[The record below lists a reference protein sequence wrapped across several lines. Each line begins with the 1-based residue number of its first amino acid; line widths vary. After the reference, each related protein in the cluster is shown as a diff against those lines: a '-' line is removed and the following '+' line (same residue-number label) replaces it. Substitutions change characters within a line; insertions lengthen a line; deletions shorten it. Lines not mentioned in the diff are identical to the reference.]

1 MHPMKDLGPSVFTF
15 VDPVEY
21 LQAVYEKLKE
31 KEESYSYLQFA
42 EDLGFSKSNVVHL
55 MLRGKRPITLKSGE
69 KMALALGLKGMEKRF
84 WLHLVAFHHAT
95 DEIERGKLMSE
106 IVELRSRSI
115 EDAPDLQNQL
125 DFFTEWFHSI
135 LFEMASLKDFSDKPE
150 EIAARLD
157 PRIRPEQAKKSL
169 AVLEGLGLFVRKDG
183 RLQPSNAQ
191 LSTGDEVSSL
201 GVVRYHQNM
210 IELGR
215 RSLTA
220 FDAER
225 RDVSS
230 ISFACNEEFIQE
242 LKTELSQFR
251 KKILQMA
258 EKIPE
263 KDCVYQM
270 NLQLFP
276 VTKKKN

>member
-1 MHPMKDLGPSVFTF
+1 MTKFKDLAPSVFTY
-15 VDPVEY
+15 VDPVEFLAALY
-21 LQAVYEKLKE
+21 QKVKA
-31 KEESYSYLQFA
+31 EEDAYSYMQFS

-55 MLRGKRPITLKSGE
+55 MLRGKRPITVKSGE
-69 KMALALGLKGMEKRF
+69 KMATAIGLKGMEKKF
-84 WLHLVAFHHAT
+84 WLHLVAFHHASG
-95 DEIERGKLMSE
+95 EIERGQLMSE
-106 IVELRSRSI
+106 IVELRARSV

-150 EIAARLD
+150 DIAARLE

-169 AVLEGLGLFVRKDG
+169 AVLEGLGLLVRKNG
-183 RLQPSNAQ
+183 KLRPSNSQ
-191 LSTGDEVSSL
+191 LSTGDEVATL

-220 FDAER
+220 FDADK

-230 ISFACNEEFIQE
+230 ISFACTEEFAKEIKKE
-242 LKTELSQFR
+242 VSSFR
-251 KKILQMA
+251 KKILAMA
-258 EKIPE
+258 ESLDE

-270 NLQLFP
+270 NIQLFP
-276 VTKKKN
+276 VTKKKS